1 MYSSASSGKLSAAA
15 VTGDGNLALSLWH
28 TECRLALRTTEKL
41 VCFSLLKVQFS
52 ALEKSDK
59 RHVFHL
65 SLGKI
70 ARHNAEISVNKN
82 KDSQIIHNHV
92 RDLIRNPS
100 TRKHSNNRCPNQ
112 RVGQGIKSV
121 SACHKCHESV
131 LHKISPQKRVSILFL
146 LYHTVSVQKATN
158 THVFVNNL

>member
-1 MYSSASSGKLSAAA
+1 MYSSASSGKLSAAT
-15 VTGDGNLALSLWH
+15 VTSNGNLALSLWH
-28 TECRLALRTTEKL
+28 TECRLALRTAEKL
-41 VCFSLLKVQFS
+41 MCLSLLKIQLS

-121 SACHKCHESV
+121 PARHKCHESV

>member
-1 MYSSASSGKLSAAA
+1 MDSSASSGKLSAAA
-15 VTGDGNLALSLWH
+15 VTSDRNFALSLRH
-28 TECRLALRTTEKL
+28 AKCRLALRTAEKL
-41 VCFSLLKVQFS
+41 MCLSLLKIQLS

-65 SLGKI
+65 SFGKI

-92 RDLIRNPS
+92 CHLIGNPPA
-100 TRKHSNNRCPNQ
+100 RKHSDNRCPNQ
-112 RVGQGIKSV
+112 RIGQGIKSV
-121 SACHKCHESV
+121 SACHKCHEPV
-131 LHKISPQKRVSILFL
+131 LHEISPQKRVSILFL

-158 THVFVNNL
+158 PHVFVNNL

>member
-1 MYSSASSGKLSAAA
+1 MYSSASSGKLSAATI
-15 VTGDGNLALSLWH
+15 TGNGNLAFSLWH
-28 TECRLALRTTEKL
+28 TECCLALWAAEKL
-41 VCFSLLKVQFS
+41 MCFSLLKVQLS

-82 KDSQIIHNHV
+82 KDSQIIHDHM
-92 RDLIRNPS
+92 RYLIRNPS
-100 TRKHSNNRCPNQ
+100 ARKHSNNRCPNQ
-112 RVGQGIKSV
+112 RIGQSIKSI
-121 SACHKCHESV
+121 SARHKCHESV

-146 LYHTVSVQKATN
+146 FYHTVSVQKATN

>member
-1 MYSSASSGKLSAAA
+1 MYSSASSGKLSAATI
-15 VTGDGNLALSLWH
+15 TGNGNLALSLWH
-28 TECRLALRTTEKL
+28 TECRFALRAAEKL
-41 VCFSLLKVQFS
+41 MCFSLLKIQLS

-92 RDLIRNPS
+92 RDLIGNPS